1 MKPEVLRMDHIVS
14 IENNNPVLNL
24 LSLQIFEGE
33 IFGLLSLENHGLD
46 KLVDLICWNTPIDSG
61 HIYFHDKLVNSSEK
75 SDRTRNKVSVIS
87 HKSSLI
93 EDLSLADNLFVLRP
107 GFKRFRIPEKIIL
120 EQTYRLLNEWNIS
133 ISPNIQ
139 VKYLTAYQRIIIEIM
154 RAVVAGEKLII
165 LFDISALISSE
176 DLIRFHVFLKKL
188 SCSGVT
194 FIYIYNHHE
203 VLKQVC
209 DRIAIFKSSRIEKVF
224 SSSDD
229 LQKHIHVLAR
239 YAYKKMSELRPDANK
254 SFRSIPD
261 VVKFNQ
267 VSSGSLKNLSFSI
280 KVGEIVLIID
290 KSNTVLD
297 IVSALIQ
304 QESTPYSGII
314 DLPSSM
320 SNNKKLSNNI
330 IERNPIHTVL
340 FPELS
345 YIENLCFLLAEKIPY
360 FWQKKHLA
368 KSVIRE
374 YRPILG
380 DVILEPNLYHMT
392 NKELY
397 TLLYYRYIITRPDL
411 VVCIQPLSGAD
422 MYLRTHILKLIIKMR
437 NNDIAV
443 LILDTELYDTLNIV
457 DRLIQIESGKITSEL
472 NRTNFN
478 VDRDMNEQ
486 LLPE

>member
-1 MKPEVLRMDHIVS
+1 
-14 IENNNPVLNL
+14 
-24 LSLQIFEGE
+24 
-33 IFGLLSLENHGLD
+33 
-46 KLVDLICWNTPIDSG
+46 
-61 HIYFHDKLVNSSEK
+61 
-75 SDRTRNKVSVIS
+75 
-87 HKSSLI
+87 
-93 EDLSLADNLFVLRP
+93 
-107 GFKRFRIPEKIIL
+107 
-120 EQTYRLLNEWNIS
+120 
-133 ISPNIQ
+133 
-139 VKYLTAYQRIIIEIM
+139 
-154 RAVVAGEKLII
+154 
-165 LFDISALISSE
+165 
-176 DLIRFHVFLKKL
+176 
-188 SCSGVT
+188 
-194 FIYIYNHHE
+194 
-203 VLKQVC
+203 
-209 DRIAIFKSSRIEKVF
+209 
-224 SSSDD
+224 
-229 LQKHIHVLAR
+229 
-239 YAYKKMSELRPDANK
+239 
-254 SFRSIPD
+254 
-261 VVKFNQ
+261 VKFNQ

-457 DRLIQIESGKITSEL
+457 DRLIQIESGKITSEH

-478 VDRDMNEQ
+478 VNRDMNEQ
-486 LLPE
+486 LLTD